1 MTTQDLK
8 DQLLAVERGLWTND
22 AELYHE
28 SLVPEAMLVVPESG
42 VISRD
47 FAVEAIRK
55 ENAEGRKWVDVR
67 FGNVRA
73 QPISADTA
81 ALTYTVSARW
91 NCESKETVWIASSVY
106 VKRENAWKLAVH
118 QQGQLPGR

>member
-1 MTTQDLK
+1 MDLK
-8 DQLLAVERGLWTND
+8 GELLAVERGLWTND
-22 AELYHE
+22 PDLYRD
-28 SLVPEAMLVVPESG
+28 SLVPEAMLVFPETG

-55 ENAEGRKWVDVR
+55 ENAENRKWAEVR

-73 QPISADTA
+73 QPISAETA

-91 NCESKETVWIASSVY
+91 NNEAAATTSIASSIY
-106 VKRENAWKLAVH
+106 VKRDGAWKLALH
-118 QQGQLPGR
+118 QQGALPSP